1 MARAPAPWFLEGPWF
16 FVTFVAIWLFGT
28 AILSRISGW
37 ARLAE
42 EFRSDA
48 PATGETFRFAS
59 GSMGRAP
66 FRANY
71 NSCLWLVV
79 TPAGF
84 QLSVWLPFR
93 FLSPTLFIP
102 WTRVES
108 LEEKRVFLAK
118 RVVIHVVGCWPAISL
133 LGKAGQAVRTAYLS
147 AHGLHERSA

>member
-1 MARAPAPWFLEGPWF
+1 MARAPAPWFLEPPWF
-16 FVTFVAIWLFGT
+16 FVTFVAMWLALT
-28 AILSRISGW
+28 ALTSRISGW

-48 PATGETFRFAS
+48 PAAGETFRFAS
-59 GSMGRAP
+59 GSMGRRFPAK
-66 FRANY
+66 Y
-71 NSCLWLVV
+71 NSCLWVVV

-84 QLSVWLPFR
+84 QLSLWLPFR

-118 RVVIHVVGCWPAISL
+118 RVVIRVIGCWPAISL
-133 LGKAGQAVRTAYLS
+133 LGKAGQAVRDAYVS
-147 AHGLHERSA
+147 ARALHDRSA